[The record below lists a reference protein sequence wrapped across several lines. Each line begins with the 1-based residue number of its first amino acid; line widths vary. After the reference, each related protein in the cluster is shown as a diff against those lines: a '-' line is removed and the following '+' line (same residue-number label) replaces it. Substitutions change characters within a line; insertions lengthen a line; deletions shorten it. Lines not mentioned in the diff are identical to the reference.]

1 MIDSTKLLSR
11 GSVKR
16 SPFSSKTVAN
26 IGVIR
31 EDTKKIDSILKER
44 LVLSKVRYGIIKQ
57 QEERQRRKKREDVLE
72 KDKDSKNYDIEKP
85 ESKKRKGFG
94 GFLSGVFRV
103 VMSLLGGVV
112 VKFLPQLIII
122 AKTIKSIAVPF
133 AKILGSVFSFF
144 SLLTAGTLFKQI
156 AKDSR
161 NFDGSK
167 ITKSFANL
175 EDKFLNP
182 VSGLLTAIITFAAVT
197 IGSNLVGGFLRKRSF
212 SRVNVLNDA
221 RVRQVDLE
229 EKAYGK
235 RKDILE
241 RRQDRLVRIQ
251 QDSQITRRNKLRREQ
266 RELVEASINDSTFDV
281 NLRKKQL
288 QLLERQGPEEF
299 LKRNRQIKKVFDRK
313 VERQIKKFDYEL
325 EREFRSRDGKQ
336 LDIFKDMTVE
346 AQERA
351 AISDPAADAI
361 RREIAA
367 DPEGGRISD
376 FKPEGDAPRQP
387 RTIKKT
393 RRQVPITDLGDLD
406 APRGRVDIT
415 KILNKI
421 GKNPKQVAKNL
432 KAGVVTRPKKGEIEA
447 AREIIKKFNST
458 ISPVEQMRF
467 NMAKGF
473 KGMLESIGGTPLIK
487 STRKLLSNTV
497 GRIPFLGDLIGL
509 LLDIFVFGEP
519 VGRAAFMAI
528 GGILGGFLG
537 AAVGSLVPGPG
548 TLIGGILGGL
558 GGDIVGGLLY
568 DLIFGRKP
576 KVTPESAVTK
586 GTVRGVSKTV
596 KGFDEGGLVPRF
608 QPSKLRVDDPMDKSI
623 NLRSF
628 AFYERSQSGKEKMIP
643 IPIPIPQESTNQQ
656 GQMIVVNN
664 SGKQQTNNF
673 SQLYRRG

>member
-1 MIDSTKLLSR
+1 MIDSAKLLSR
-11 GSVKR
+11 GSSKR

-26 IGVIR
+26 IGIIR

-72 KDKDSKNYDIEKP
+72 KDKDSKNYDIERP

-94 GFLSGVFRV
+94 GFLSGIFRV

-133 AKILGSVFSFF
+133 AKIVGSLFTFF
-144 SLLTAGTLFKQI
+144 TIFTAGKLFKDLS
-156 AKDSR
+156 KDKR

-167 ITKSFANL
+167 ITKSFSTV
-175 EDKFLNP
+175 EDKFN
-182 VSGLLTAIITFAAVT
+182 GLVGAIITFAAVT
-197 IGSNLVGGFLRKRSF
+197 IGSNLVGGLLRKRTF
-212 SRVNVLNDA
+212 ARRTEAVKLEKEAEIRRKTDVPSRMNVGRKTDIVEINEDGTKKRIRRETYERKINKQYKQTELLNVSKKSA
-221 RVRQVDLE
+221 G
-229 EKAYGK
+229 EKF
-235 RKDILE
+235 
-241 RRQDRLVRIQ
+241 
-251 QDSQITRRNKLRREQ
+251 LRREKKIAFPIDTNLAIEKTLPDGRQ
-266 RELVEASINDSTFDV
+266 IITLGKSDIVLEEAMVDGKTVLTAKKTRELKKVLAQELKVNPKSINLTATDIDAEKIIL
-281 NLRKKQL
+281 NA
-288 QLLERQGPEEF
+288 
-299 LKRNRQIKKVFDRK
+299 
-313 VERQIKKFDYEL
+313 
-325 EREFRSRDGKQ
+325 Q
-336 LDIFKDMTVE
+336 LDKKAKAAAGEDMLLDEIFSKKRL
-346 AQERA
+346 Q
-351 AISDPAADAI
+351 ADAI
-361 RREIAA
+361 KE
-367 DPEGGRISD
+367 
-376 FKPEGDAPRQP
+376 
-387 RTIKKT
+387 KK
-393 RRQVPITDLGDLD
+393 LL
-406 APRGRVDIT
+406 ANEELLKIT
-415 KILNKI
+415 KPKPGEAGRTAILLKKLKPDFTGPLLKPGQKI
-421 GKNPKQVAKNL
+421 Q
-432 KAGVVTRPKKGEIEA
+432 KGL
-447 AREIIKKFNST
+447 RGLLT
-458 ISPVEQMRF
+458 
-467 NMAKGF
+467 
-473 KGMLESIGGTPLIK
+473 SIGGVPLVK
-487 STRKLLSNTV
+487 ATRKLLSNTV

-537 AAVGSLVPGPG
+537 AAVGSLIPGPG

-586 GTVRGVSKTV
+586 GTVRGVTKTV
-596 KGFDEGGLVPRF
+596 KGFNEGGLVPRF
-608 QPSKLRVDDPMDKSI
+608 QPSKLKVDNPMDKST

-643 IPIPIPQESTNQQ
+643 IPIPIPQGSTDRE

-664 SGKQQTNNF
+664 SGKQKTNNF